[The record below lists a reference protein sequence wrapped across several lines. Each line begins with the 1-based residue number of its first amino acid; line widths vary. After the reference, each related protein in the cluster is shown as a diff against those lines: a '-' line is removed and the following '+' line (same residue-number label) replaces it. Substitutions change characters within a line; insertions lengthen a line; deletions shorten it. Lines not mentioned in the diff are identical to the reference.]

1 MIGVRERLDNAVV
14 GDRQRLVSPGNGRA
28 DEILHIGHTVH
39 IAHLRVAVQLHPFL
53 GAGVHPPHPEIR
65 DLLDAHHGTDGQLTV
80 KFING
85 GDTLQLNEATLLQST
100 QNVT

>member
-14 GDRQRLVSPGNGRA
+14 GDCQRLVSPGNGGA
-28 DEILHIGHTVH
+28 DEILHIGHAVH
-39 IAHLRVAVQLHPFL
+39 VAHLRVAVQLHPFL

-65 DLLDAHHGTDGQLTV
+65 DLLDAHHRTDGQLTV